1 MTILVGPRLVLNDFR
16 RWVAVFVYG
25 ESVAV
30 ATQLDKPVFTERVRA
45 IE

>member
-1 MTILVGPRLVLNDFR
+1 MTILVGPRLVLNDFK

-25 ESVAV
+25 ENVVA
-30 ATQLDKPVFTERVRA
+30 ATQLDKPMFTERVRA